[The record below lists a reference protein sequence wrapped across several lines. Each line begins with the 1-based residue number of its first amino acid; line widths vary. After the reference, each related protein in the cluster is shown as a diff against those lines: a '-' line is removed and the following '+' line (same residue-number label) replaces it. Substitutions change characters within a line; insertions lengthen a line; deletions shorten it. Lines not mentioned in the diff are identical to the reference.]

1 MFTACSMASAV
12 EALGMTHPGT
22 AAHAAVTRSND
33 VTDQKKQ
40 DCIDTVHTLFG
51 MLRQGLKV
59 SNAVLLSALLKEC
72 AGRIVERVCWREKTA
87 GCYSSTTAANYTEAS
102 RHVVLFR
109 LALC

>member
-72 AGRIVERVCWREKTA
+72 AGGKRLLVA
-87 GCYSSTTAANYTEAS
+87 TTAANYTEAS